1 MTLQTM
7 LSVRML
13 RSIRRPSSATPSTSA
28 SWPLFAVITATLLIC
43 MKISTIDAHGPGPGQ
58 QQLQPQQQQ
67 QQQLQLQQIQLHL
80 QQQPF
85 QQFSNFIY
93 PRRRSSADGF
103 SSQMQSR
110 AVDTRVPLEILENE
124 PRGTVVGY
132 IPTKIGFTYRFN
144 EPPREFTLDPNT
156 GEIKTN
162 VVLDREI
169 RDRYDLVVLSS
180 QPTYPIEVRIYEC
193 KTIVYH
199 FILLCF
205 FFFQF
210 ILGANQCIG
219 CQR

>member
-1 MTLQTM
+1 
-7 LSVRML
+7 ML
-13 RSIRRPSSATPSTSA
+13 RSTMRRPSTTAAATSSLTSCA
-28 SWPLFAVITATLLIC
+28 WSLCAIFIATLLIST
-43 MKISTIDAHGPGPGQ
+43 KISTIDAHGPGPGQ
-58 QQLQPQQQQ
+58 QQLQIQQQ
-67 QQQLQLQQIQLHL
+67 QQQLQLQQIQLQL

-85 QQFSNFIY
+85 QQFTNFIY

-162 VVLDREI
+162 VVLDREKSGTFL
-169 RDRYDLVVLSS
+169 RL
-180 QPTYPIEVRIYEC
+180 
-193 KTIVYH
+193 
-199 FILLCF
+199 F
-205 FFFQF
+205 
-210 ILGANQCIG
+210 
-219 CQR
+219 